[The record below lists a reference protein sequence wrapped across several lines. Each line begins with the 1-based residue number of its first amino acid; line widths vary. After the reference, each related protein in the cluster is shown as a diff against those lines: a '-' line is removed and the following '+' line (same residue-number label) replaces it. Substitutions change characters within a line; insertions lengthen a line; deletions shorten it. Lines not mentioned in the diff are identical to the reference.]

1 MALQLTAP
9 QITRLKIALFAVSL
23 LPFGRL
29 VYAAWSGDFGAN
41 PVEFVQRFTGTWTF
55 NFLLLTLTVTPLRAI
70 TGWHW
75 LLRLRRMLGLFTF
88 FYASLHFLS
97 FIGFDHG
104 FDPTEIAQ
112 DVVKRPFVTVG
123 FAAFCLLVPLA
134 ATSNQAAIRRLGG
147 RRWQELHR
155 AVYLIG
161 ILAALHYFW
170 LVKATALIYPAIYAL
185 ILAALLGWRVRDRIR
200 RYGPHPA
207 PRPAA
212 ETIRFVRQPPE

>member
-55 NFLLLTLTVTPLRAI
+55 NFLLITLTVTPLRAF
-70 TGWHW
+70 TDWHW
-75 LLRLRRMLGLFTF
+75 LLRTRRMLGLFTF

-97 FIGFDHG
+97 FVGFDHS
-104 FDPTEIAQ
+104 FDLTDIAL

-134 ATSNQAAIRRLGG
+134 ATSNQLAIRRLGG
-147 RRWQELHR
+147 KRWQALHR
-155 AVYLIG
+155 SVYLIG
-161 ILAALHYFW
+161 ILAAFHYLW
-170 LVKATALIYPAIYAL
+170 LVKATALIYPAIYGL
-185 ILAALLGWRVRDRIR
+185 ILAVLLGWRARERMR
-200 RYGPHPA
+200 RYGPYPA
-207 PRPAA
+207 ARPAA
-212 ETIRFVRQPPE
+212 QPIKIFRAKP